1 MERTLLNSGCV
12 VLVVITTSQAMD
24 ELYSS
29 KEDKK
34 KSMFALQVINH
45 ISNFRVQT
53 HSMSDSQVNSPHVD
67 CIAEADYWNP
77 NVTVA
82 ASV

>member
-34 KSMFALQVINH
+34 KSMFALQVNQSH
-45 ISNFRVQT
+45 LKS
-53 HSMSDSQVNSPHVD
+53 
-67 CIAEADYWNP
+67 
-77 NVTVA
+77 
-82 ASV
+82 